1 MSANP
6 APFRWSVE
14 AYEHVVAL
22 GGFAPELRLEL
33 IEGELVEIM
42 PQNPRHASTIELAEE
57 ACRALAPTGYRVR
70 VQLPLRFTNS
80 VPEPDLAI
88 VAGQLRDFTSSH
100 PTTAALVIE
109 VSDTTLEYDQTTKAT
124 IYAAAGIEDYWIV
137 NLSERTVEVRR
148 QPGPSGYRS
157 LQTFTQTDTLS
168 PLFNASATVA
178 VADLLP

>member
-14 AYEHVVAL
+14 AYERVVAL
-22 GGFAPELRLEL
+22 GGFAPEQRIEL

-42 PQNPRHASTIELAEE
+42 PQKPRHASTIELVEE
-57 ACRALAPTGYRVR
+57 ACRAILPSGFRVR
-70 VQLPLRFTNS
+70 VQLPLKFTTS
-80 VPEPDLAI
+80 VPKPDIAI
-88 VAGQLRDFTSSH
+88 VQGELRAFVNSH

-109 VSDTTLEYDQTTKAT
+109 VSDTTLEYDQTIKAS

-137 NLSERTVEVRR
+137 NINERTVEVRR

-157 LQTFTQTDTLS
+157 LQTYTETDTIAS
-168 PLFNASATVA
+168 LFTTVPIS